1 MTRLILVSVFCAAF
15 AAPAL
20 SSFINRPSLTDPP
33 LVTPNAENL
42 PSCSVTDAVIEICA
56 VSLDVSGHP

>member
-1 MTRLILVSVFCAAF
+1 MSRLILASVFCAAC
-15 AAPAL
+15 AAPVL
-20 SSFINRPSLTDPP
+20 SLFINLPSLTNSP
-33 LVTPNAENL
+33 LTPNAENL